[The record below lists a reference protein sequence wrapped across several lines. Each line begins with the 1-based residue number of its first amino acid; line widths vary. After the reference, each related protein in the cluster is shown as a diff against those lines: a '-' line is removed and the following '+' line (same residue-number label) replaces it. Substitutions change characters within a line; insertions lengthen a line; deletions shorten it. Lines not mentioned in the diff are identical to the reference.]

1 MDRLGWVLL
10 SVTVPESSKTESMK
24 ERQTEDMQKWQAAG
38 TCVAVSY
45 HWWFWSYIFL
55 FLFVLWNEGVMLQW
69 KHTCRVAKL
78 HTHICMHAQ
87 RCLICKGKLGVTR
100 AVPAADCCHAS
111 LGFLLW
117 VQTMTT
123 QPREAPEHQN
133 EVSSELEVSQPWCF
147 IKTRCYGAHCI
158 FIFYYLIW
166 YGKYES
172 VKTQWDAISSE

>member
-55 FLFVLWNEGVMLQW
+55 FLFVLQW

-78 HTHICMHAQ
+78 HTHIYTMHACTAMPDLQ
-87 RCLICKGKLGVTR
+87 GKAGSHACCPCSRLLSCLTG
-100 AVPAADCCHAS
+100 
-111 LGFLLW
+111 LLR